1 MKDAER
7 QLRFTQSVGPAGLD
21 LYFYD
26 PEADT
31 LDLRTASRKLP
42 KLSPGC
48 FFYVVRRDMQPAH
61 EDGDSNA
68 DPELVKLMKRGKAQ
82 QPVQAATSSD
92 SAQLSS
98 LVEVL
103 RLQVQTSVGAALASA
118 ARHWD
123 CNTARDVVRL
133 LWDEPIEGSGGEYTP
148 ETCPRAWLF
157 LKKCGGGTRKTHD
170 TLSRLRPLLTPFDKK
185 DLSHLQSLTRCKKEI
200 YFHNIENILCIL
212 RMRKAEQEVP
222 DDHYKLEGI
231 SRPGILDVAD
241 FILGTH
247 KLTAMEEN
255 VAGWMDGKDKVDS
268 GEYKATG
275 AKRKANCKKK
285 QEIEHHDS
293 CEEPA
298 RKVAEQKGK
307 ARVRAPPT
315 DEESDEE
322 DDVED
327 KLEDDNESG
336 NEDEDEGED
345 EGEDEDEDAEAASS
359 RKRNRKAETKGQE
372 AKQEKQKAGKRK
384 KQEKEMEKEA
394 KKPKAAAMTEK
405 EKGKAAAAKKA
416 AAEKQAAKTAEQAA
430 AQEKKEAEKKAKE
443 KEKAAAAK
451 KAAAEKE
458 AAKTKAQAEAAAAA
472 QERKA
477 AEKKLKEKDKAV
489 AAEKLAEAPAEKS
502 RKKRKAAYELAAEP
516 IIPNPRQLP
525 PLPKLLNPGKQS
537 SFRQLRSKA
546 ERAKAKSG
554 GESPLA
560 PKILPPARGRLAYVN
575 QETGSNSTDGGSIL
589 ELSSKPFLR
598 TEKPLSLSRAQHF
611 IREQEHISAY
621 DAKSSYLCFTKPNDD
636 LPPGSEQVVAVWDH
650 QPGVTS
656 HPWRLCNT
664 HKYAQLEPR
673 LAAET
678 SSGGGPLVVVIEWPR
693 DDPIIIGAAIK
704 QGDEVVQYMTPY
716 IFQPVKQDDGGR
728 KRGKREVVPVAVDD
742 TFLDAVRT
750 CSTPTRLNVAEGAAE
765 DARPQLSRPILRTDK
780 KLYVQP
786 SPEDGGGVVDVNHA
800 RSTERE
806 HTILVP
812 FDQSKTAY
820 GQAPGRVLHF
830 DTSTVYYVQYAQVEL
845 DWDAEYELF
854 LALQHEETDAEG
866 EMTFALRNGP
876 AVTVGKV
883 EDRRTFRRSISY
895 RPHPRPLRGEISDFN
910 EGTVEGKDNW
920 WHKWDIFMLKK

>member
-1 MKDAER
+1 MRAERGVLAGGAVRTWRPRRAKWPSKGLTTTKATVTIEVEGGTGWPAELMKDAER

-118 ARHWD
+118 GEPRAKKRAATGANYLKEDTDGKRGTGD

-157 LKKCGGGTRKTHD
+157 LKVPSLHFKVRGGTRKTHD

-405 EKGKAAAAKKA
+405 KEAEAKSKEKGKAAAAKKA

-598 TEKPLSLSRAQHF
+598 RA
-611 IREQEHISAY
+611 
-621 DAKSSYLCFTKPNDD
+621 
-636 LPPGSEQVVAVWDH
+636 
-650 QPGVTS
+650 
-656 HPWRLCNT
+656 
-664 HKYAQLEPR
+664 
-673 LAAET
+673 
-678 SSGGGPLVVVIEWPR
+678 
-693 DDPIIIGAAIK
+693 
-704 QGDEVVQYMTPY
+704 
-716 IFQPVKQDDGGR
+716 
-728 KRGKREVVPVAVDD
+728 
-742 TFLDAVRT
+742 
-750 CSTPTRLNVAEGAAE
+750 
-765 DARPQLSRPILRTDK
+765 
-780 KLYVQP
+780 
-786 SPEDGGGVVDVNHA
+786 
-800 RSTERE
+800 
-806 HTILVP
+806 
-812 FDQSKTAY
+812 
-820 GQAPGRVLHF
+820 
-830 DTSTVYYVQYAQVEL
+830 
-845 DWDAEYELF
+845 
-854 LALQHEETDAEG
+854 
-866 EMTFALRNGP
+866 
-876 AVTVGKV
+876 
-883 EDRRTFRRSISY
+883 
-895 RPHPRPLRGEISDFN
+895 
-910 EGTVEGKDNW
+910 
-920 WHKWDIFMLKK
+920 

>member
-1 MKDAER
+1 MFL
-7 QLRFTQSVGPAGLD
+7 LRRA
-21 LYFYD
+21 
-26 PEADT
+26 A
-31 LDLRTASRKLP
+31 
-42 KLSPGC
+42 
-48 FFYVVRRDMQPAH
+48 DMQPAH

-118 ARHWD
+118 GEPRAKKRAATGANYLKEDTDGKRGTGTATRHGTSCGYCGRAD
-123 CNTARDVVRL
+123 RG
-133 LWDEPIEGSGGEYTP
+133 IGGEYTP

-255 VAGWMDGKDKVDS
+255 VAGWMDGKDKVQGDR
-268 GEYKATG
+268 

-405 EKGKAAAAKKA
+405 KEAEAKSKEKGKAAAAKKA

-477 AEKKLKEKDKAV
+477 AEKKLKEKDKA
-489 AAEKLAEAPAEKS
+489 
-502 RKKRKAAYELAAEP
+502 
-516 IIPNPRQLP
+516 
-525 PLPKLLNPGKQS
+525 S

-883 EDRRTFRRSISY
+883 EDRRTFRRSIS
-895 RPHPRPLRGEISDFN
+895 G
-910 EGTVEGKDNW
+910 GKDNW

>member
-1 MKDAER
+1 MAPKKGKVAKQGPYYDQSDGDHRGRGGTGWPAELMKDAER

-118 ARHWD
+118 GEPRAKKRAATGANYLKEDTDGKRGTGD

-133 LWDEPIEGSGGEYTP
+133 LWDEPIEGSGGKYTP

-157 LKKCGGGTRKTHD
+157 LKTAAAAH
-170 TLSRLRPLLTPFDKK
+170 PFDKK

-255 VAGWMDGKDKVDS
+255 VAGWMDGKDKVQGDR
-268 GEYKATG
+268 

-394 KKPKAAAMTEK
+394 KKPKAAAMTEKKEAEAKSK

-560 PKILPPARGRLAYVN
+560 PRY
-575 QETGSNSTDGGSIL
+575 S
-589 ELSSKPFLR
+589 
-598 TEKPLSLSRAQHF
+598 
-611 IREQEHISAY
+611 
-621 DAKSSYLCFTKPNDD
+621 
-636 LPPGSEQVVAVWDH
+636 LPPGA
-650 QPGVTS
+650 G
-656 HPWRLCNT
+656 
-664 HKYAQLEPR
+664 
-673 LAAET
+673 
-678 SSGGGPLVVVIEWPR
+678 WP
-693 DDPIIIGAAIK
+693 
-704 QGDEVVQYMTPY
+704 T
-716 IFQPVKQDDGGR
+716 
-728 KRGKREVVPVAVDD
+728 
-742 TFLDAVRT
+742 
-750 CSTPTRLNVAEGAAE
+750 
-765 DARPQLSRPILRTDK
+765 
-780 KLYVQP
+780 
-786 SPEDGGGVVDVNHA
+786 
-800 RSTERE
+800 
-806 HTILVP
+806 
-812 FDQSKTAY
+812 
-820 GQAPGRVLHF
+820 
-830 DTSTVYYVQYAQVEL
+830 
-845 DWDAEYELF
+845 
-854 LALQHEETDAEG
+854 
-866 EMTFALRNGP
+866 
-876 AVTVGKV
+876 
-883 EDRRTFRRSISY
+883 
-895 RPHPRPLRGEISDFN
+895 
-910 EGTVEGKDNW
+910 
-920 WHKWDIFMLKK
+920 